1 VSAFALFLGV
11 VSLVSAVGAFIM
23 ISFVKGDWET
33 GKPPAKTEYWP
44 VALLVLGSVAAFVWY
59 HYT

>member
-1 VSAFALFLGV
+1 MSALALFVAIML
-11 VSLVSAVGAFIM
+11 LCAAVGAFIM

-33 GKPPAKTEYWP
+33 GKPPAKIEYWP
-44 VALLVLGSVAAFVWY
+44 VALFALGSVAAFVWY